1 MLNNLNSE
9 RMKRTKEIGYELLRI
24 VDMDGFME
32 LWNRTDTETKDKI
45 VNGIGE
51 LAVKLV
57 NGDSTSQDQAL
68 NLADVSGS
76 LPEDICKVHGHV
88 MYPVYKLDNTAN
100 GHTSHF
106 GQNKCSRCGYEEDW
120 QYDM

>member
-1 MLNNLNSE
+1 
-9 RMKRTKEIGYELLRI
+9 MKRTKEIGYELLRV

-57 NGDSTSQDQAL
+57 SSADTGEGQLTIP
-68 NLADVSGS
+68 DVSNS
-76 LPEDICKVHGHV
+76 LLE
-88 MYPVYKLDNTAN
+88 LD
-100 GHTSHF
+100 GKQF
-106 GQNKCSRCGYEEDW
+106 Q
-120 QYDM
+120 